1 MDNIVKEIKELIK
14 IKSISASDC
23 FWLVVSIHITLLLSK
38 QRVDFITII
47 LNKIPNSNLYLDIL
61 FSVSVIFAFI
71 KYVMRYNMTL
81 KYLEVETKT
90 DLNLES
96 KEYEEQFKKNY
107 FKEYLKTLYF
117 IIIAYF
123 ISLFKF
129 YDPKYIIFYVII
141 FSLYKL
147 LEKYMDKML
156 NLKKFIKSTFNF
168 IFKFFRYKWKFIH
181 SPPFHI
187 FIIIFGIK

>member
-168 IFKFFRYKWKFIH
+168 IFKH
-181 SPPFHI
+181 
-187 FIIIFGIK
+187 

>member
-1 MDNIVKEIKELIK
+1 MDNIIKEIKKIIK

-38 QRVDFITII
+38 QRANFITM
-47 LNKIPNSNLYLDIL
+47 LLDKIPNSNIYIDIL
-61 FSVSVIFAFI
+61 VSVSAIFAI
-71 KYVMRYNMTL
+71 IRYVMRYNMTL
-81 KYLEVETKT
+81 KYLGVETKT

-123 ISLFKF
+123 ISLLKF
-129 YDPKYIIFYVII
+129 YDPKYIIYYVII
-141 FSLYKL
+141 FVIYFT
-147 LEKYMDKML
+147 LEKFIDKML

-168 IFKFFRYKWKFIH
+168 IFKH
-181 SPPFHI
+181 
-187 FIIIFGIK
+187 

>member
-1 MDNIVKEIKELIK
+1 MDNIIKEIKKIIK

-23 FWLVVSIHITLLLSK
+23 LWLVVSIHITLLLSK
-38 QRVDFITII
+38 QRANFITM
-47 LNKIPNSNLYLDIL
+47 LLDKIPNSNLYLDIL

-81 KYLEVETKT
+81 KYLEVEIKT
-90 DLNLES
+90 DLNLEN

-107 FKEYLKTLYF
+107 MKDYLKSLYF

-156 NLKKFIKSTFNF
+156 DLKKFIKSTFNF
-168 IFKFFRYKWKFIH
+168 IFKH
-181 SPPFHI
+181 
-187 FIIIFGIK
+187 